1 MTGRRVL
8 FAGAAAVCACA
19 LQGFAAGDW
28 KAFPYGML
36 GDDLVRVA
44 EVRGD
49 QAQVV
54 KADGGER
61 QCRERDLKEVGDLPA
76 AVETAVVKLERSVLD
91 VRQACDMLRQ
101 QLAAEFDDGYLEM
114 MAASLALREKVS
126 GADASALHGVMQE
139 SRERRL
145 QGLVSEGRGF
155 DAERFTALV
164 NRSKFVDAFIEAAA
178 DQVERQRAAHGR
190 EKTWIDAQAQVQSG
204 GEQQATQKKSADLE
218 RAMQEL
224 AKRAEDLRA
233 KKDSVSKASSDA
245 TELYDHFEQTYQKA
259 TQLLAAYAAVRERV
273 SQGVE
278 IGDADQRALATA
290 SDWAGEMLRPDTR
303 EATGKAPTALALL
316 DRRRNP
322 PPPKPPAAQPP
333 PPAEKPP
340 EQPKK
345 NDGCFIATAVY
356 GSYGHPD
363 VLTLRQ
369 FRDGVLAPFEP
380 GQRFIGWYYRNGP
393 VAAEWL
399 NARPAFKPFVRAPL
413 CAVVWGLRHPALLLA
428 GCVALLAL
436 LRWRRARRGI
446 SGLNK
451 EVDHASA
458 V

>member
-1 MTGRRVL
+1 MTGRRIL
-8 FAGAAAVCACA
+8 FTGAAAACLCA
-19 LQGFAAGDW
+19 LQVFAAGDW

-44 EVRGD
+44 DVRGD
-49 QAQVV
+49 QVRVV

-61 QCRERDLKEVGDLPA
+61 QCRERDLIEVGDLPA
-76 AVETAVVKLERSVLD
+76 AVETAVVKLERALLD
-91 VRQACDMLRQ
+91 VRQSCDMLRQ

-114 MAASLALREKVS
+114 MAATLALREKGS
-126 GADASALHGVMQE
+126 GADASMLHGVMQE

-155 DAERFTALV
+155 DAERFAALV
-164 NRSKFVDAFIEAAA
+164 NRGKFVDAFIEAAA
-178 DQVERQRAAHGR
+178 DQVERQRAALGR
-190 EKTWIDAQAQVQSG
+190 EKTWIDAQAQVQTG
-204 GEQQATQKKSADLE
+204 GEQQAAQKKSAELE
-218 RAMQEL
+218 RTMQEL

-233 KKDSVSKASSDA
+233 KRDSVSKTSSDA
-245 TELYDHFEQTYQKA
+245 TALYNHFELTYQKA
-259 TQLLAAYAAVRERV
+259 TQFLAAYAAVRERV

-290 SDWAGEMLRPDTR
+290 SDWAGEMVRPDTR
-303 EATGKAPTALALL
+303 QAAGKASTALALL

-322 PPPKPPAAQPP
+322 PPPKPPAAKPP

-340 EQPKK
+340 EPPKK

-363 VLTLRQ
+363 VLTLRR
-369 FRDGVLAPFEP
+369 FRDDALAPFEP
-380 GQRFIGWYYRNGP
+380 GRRFIGWYYRNGP

-399 NARPAFKPFVRAPL
+399 NEHQAFKPFVRAPL
-413 CAVVWGLRHPALLLA
+413 CAAVWGLRHPALLLG
-428 GCVALLAL
+428 GCVALLTLIRSRRKRRIL
-436 LRWRRARRGI
+436 LG
-446 SGLNK
+446 SDK
-451 EVDHASA
+451 EVNHASA